1 MKSTIRAAVFLVA
14 LLGTPLF
21 SQTITIN
28 MGTVAPEGS
37 PWHAILMKMKQDW
50 EKASGGKIVLR
61 IFAGGRQGDESQ
73 MLRAVRQGTTLQA
86 VALSGA
92 GLAQVDNSVNAL
104 HIPLLMNSYA
114 ELDYV
119 RKQIEPKLE
128 RAIEAKNMVVLNWSD
143 VGWVYFFTKKPARTL
158 DDIRTLKLFTT
169 AGDPDTEQLY
179 KDLRFKPVASGADEL
194 MTNLQTGFIEA
205 FYVPPLFALANQ
217 SFGIAKY
224 MIDMKWSSLIGA
236 TLISR
241 RAWEQVPANLRPELL
256 RIARNAGDEFRTKI
270 RASGDEA
277 IAEMAKRQ
285 LQIIRLSDAELAKW
299 RSETSA
305 AYPKLKEKLV
315 PPDLFDEV
323 DRLLKEFR
331 ARN

>member
-1 MKSTIRAAVFLVA
+1 MKSTIQAAIFLIA

-21 SQTITIN
+21 SQTIIN

-37 PWHAILMKMKQDW
+37 PWHGILMRMKEDW
-50 EKASGGKIVLR
+50 DKASGGKVVLR
-61 IFAGGRQGDESQ
+61 VFANGRQGDESQ
-73 MLRAVRQGTTLQA
+73 MLRLVRQGTTLHA

-104 HIPLLMNSYA
+104 HIPLMMNSYA

-128 RAIEAKNMVVLNWSD
+128 RAIEAKNLVVLNWSD
-143 VGWVYFFTKKPARTL
+143 VGWVYFFTKKQARTL

-179 KDLRFKPVASGADEL
+179 KELRFKPVPSGAEEL
-194 MTNLQTGFIEA
+194 MTNLRTGFIEA
-205 FYVPPLFALANQ
+205 FYVPPLFALVNQ

-241 RAWEQVPANLRPELL
+241 RAWERVPATLRPELL
-256 RIARNAGDEFRTKI
+256 RIARNAGEEFRTKI

-277 IAEMAKRQ
+277 IAEMAKKQ
-285 LQIIRLSDAELAKW
+285 LQIIKLSDAELAKW
-299 RSETSA
+299 RNETSA

-315 PPDLFDEV
+315 PADLFDEV
-323 DRLLKEFR
+323 ERLLKEFR
-331 ARN
+331 ARK

>member
-1 MKSTIRAAVFLVA
+1 
-14 LLGTPLF
+14 
-21 SQTITIN
+21 

-37 PWHAILMKMKQDW
+37 AWHKILTRMQEDW
-50 EKASGGKIVLR
+50 AKASGGKVVLR
-61 IFAGGRQGDESQ
+61 VFAGGRQGDESQ
-73 MLRAVRQGTTLQA
+73 MLRNVRQGTTLQA

-104 HIPLLMNSYA
+104 HIPLMMNSYA

-119 RKQIEPKLE
+119 RKQIEPRLE
-128 RAIEAKNMVVLNWSD
+128 RAIEAKNLVVLNWSD
-143 VGWVYFFTKKPARTL
+143 VGWVYFFTKKQARTL

-179 KDLRFKPVASGADEL
+179 KELRFKPVPSGAEEL
-194 MTNLQTGFIEA
+194 LTNLQTGFIEA

-241 RAWEQVPANLRPELL
+241 GAWEKVPPNLRPELL
-256 RIARNAGDEFRTKI
+256 RIARNAGDEFRAKI

-277 IAEMAKRQ
+277 IAEMAKKQ
-285 LQIIRLSDAELAKW
+285 LQIIKLSDAEMAKW
-299 RSETSA
+299 RAETSA
-305 AYPKLKEKLV
+305 AYPKMKEKLV
-315 PPDLFDEV
+315 PADLFDEV
-323 DRLLKEFR
+323 ERLLKEFR
-331 ARN
+331 ARK

>member
-1 MKSTIRAAVFLVA
+1 MKSTIQAAIFLIA

-21 SQTITIN
+21 SQTIIN

-37 PWHAILMKMKQDW
+37 PWHGILMRMKEDW
-50 EKASGGKIVLR
+50 DKASGGKVVLR
-61 IFAGGRQGDESQ
+61 VFANGRQGDESQ
-73 MLRAVRQGTTLQA
+73 MLRLVRQGTTLHA
-86 VALSGA
+86 VAVSGA

-104 HIPLLMNSYA
+104 HIPLMMNSYA

-119 RKQIEPKLE
+119 RKQLEPRLE
-128 RAIEAKNMVVLNWSD
+128 RAIEAKNLVVLNWSD
-143 VGWVYFFTKKPARTL
+143 VGWVYFFTKKQARTL

-179 KDLRFKPVASGADEL
+179 KELRFRPVPSGAEEL

-241 RAWEQVPANLRPELL
+241 RAWERVPATLRPELL
-256 RIARNAGDEFRTKI
+256 RIARDAGDEFRTKI

-299 RSETSA
+299 RNETSA

-315 PPDLFDEV
+315 PADLFDEV
-323 DRLLKEFR
+323 ERLLKEFR
-331 ARN
+331 ARK

>member
-1 MKSTIRAAVFLVA
+1 MKSTIRVAVILLA

-21 SQTITIN
+21 SQTVTIN
-28 MGTVAPEGS
+28 MGTVAPEDS
-37 PWHAILMKMKQDW
+37 PWHKILVKMKQDW
-50 EKASGGKIVLR
+50 EKASGGKVVLR

-92 GLAQVDNSVNAL
+92 GLAQVDNSINAL
-104 HIPLLMNSYA
+104 HIPLMMNSYA

-119 RKQIEPKLE
+119 RKQIEPRLE
-128 RAIEAKNMVVLNWSD
+128 RAIESKNLVVLNWSD
-143 VGWVYFFTKKPARTL
+143 VGWVYFFTKKSARTP
-158 DDIRTLKLFTT
+158 DDIRALKLFTT

-179 KDLRFKPVASGADEL
+179 KELRFKPVPSGAEEL

-217 SFGIAKY
+217 SFGIAKF
-224 MIDMKWSSLIGA
+224 MIDMKWSSLVGA
-236 TLISR
+236 TLIR
-241 RAWEQVPANLRPELL
+241 RDAWEKVPEKLRPELL
-256 RIARNAGDEFRTKI
+256 RIARNAGEEYRTKI
-270 RASGDEA
+270 RASDEEA
-277 IAEMAKRQ
+277 IAEMVKRQ
-285 LQIIRLSDAELAKW
+285 LQVIKLSDAELAKW

-323 DRLLKEFR
+323 ERLLKEFR
-331 ARN
+331 AKK

>member
-1 MKSTIRAAVFLVA
+1 MKSTIQAAVFLIA

-21 SQTITIN
+21 SQPVTIN
-28 MGTVAPEGS
+28 MGTVAPDGS
-37 PWHAILMKMKQDW
+37 LWHGILVRMQQEW
-50 EKASGGKIVLR
+50 QKASAGKVVLR
-61 IFAGGRQGDESQ
+61 VYAGGRQGDESQ

-104 HIPLLMNSYA
+104 HIPLMMNSYD
-114 ELDYV
+114 ELDHV
-119 RKQIEPKLE
+119 RKQIEPRLE
-128 RAIEAKNMVVLNWSD
+128 RAIEAKKLVVLNWSD
-143 VGWVYFFTKKPARTL
+143 VGWVYFFTKKPARSL
-158 DDIRTLKLFTT
+158 DEIRTLKLFTT

-179 KDLRFKPVASGADEL
+179 KELRFRPVPSGAEEL

-217 SFGIAKY
+217 SFGIANY

-236 TLISR
+236 TLISKT
-241 RAWEQVPANLRPELL
+241 AWERIPANLRPELL

-277 IAEMAKRQ
+277 IAEMAKKK
-285 LQIIRLSDAELAKW
+285 LQIIKLSDAEFAKW
-299 RSETSA
+299 RSETYA

-323 DRLLKEFR
+323 ERLLKEYR
-331 ARN
+331 ARK

>member
-1 MKSTIRAAVFLVA
+1 MKSTIHAAVFLIA

-37 PWHAILMKMKQDW
+37 LWHQILTRMKEDW
-50 EKASGGKIVLR
+50 GKASGGKVVLR
-61 IFAGGRQGDESQ
+61 VFAGGRQGDESQ
-73 MLRAVRQGTTLQA
+73 MLREVRQGTTLHA

-104 HIPLLMNSYA
+104 HIPLMMNSYA

-119 RKQIEPKLE
+119 RKQIEPRLE
-128 RAIEAKNMVVLNWSD
+128 RAIEAKNLVVLNWSD
-143 VGWVYFFTKKPARTL
+143 VGWVYFFTKKEARTL

-179 KDLRFKPVASGADEL
+179 KGLRFKPVPSGAEEL
-194 MTNLQTGFIEA
+194 LTNLQTGFIEA

-217 SFGIAKY
+217 SFGIAKF
-224 MIDMKWSSLIGA
+224 MIDMKWSPLIGA

-241 RAWEQVPANLRPELL
+241 GAWEKVPANLRPELL

-270 RASGDEA
+270 LSSGDEA
-277 IAEMAKRQ
+277 IVEMAKKQLQIIKLSDAEMAK
-285 LQIIRLSDAELAKW
+285 W
-299 RSETSA
+299 RAETSA
-305 AYPKLKEKLV
+305 AYPKMKEKLV
-315 PPDLFDEV
+315 PADLFDEV
-323 DRLLKEFR
+323 ERLLKEFR
-331 ARN
+331 ARK